1 MKKEDF
7 LNTYK
12 DIQKRYKE
20 LFENIAP
27 NILIE
32 EQKKYEKISAKADFW
47 NDSDNA
53 KKILKKISD
62 IKKEINQS
70 EVLITLFSEI
80 TDYIELIDL
89 GEELTPESIDA
100 LEKFSFLLDQFE
112 VKKML
117 NGENDHLGAI
127 LSIHPG
133 AGGTESQ
140 DWVNM
145 LFRMYTRW
153 CEKND
158 YKYKIIDYQEGEE
171 GGLKEVTIEIDE
183 KYLYGLLTSESGVH
197 RLVRISPFDSNSR
210 RHTSFAAVFI
220 FPIIDDNI
228 EIEILDKDIR
238 VDTYRASGAGGQH
251 VNKTDSAV
259 RLTHIETGIV
269 VQCQNQRSQ
278 LKNKQTA
285 LKLLKSKLFQYQLE
299 KKNAN
304 LSDISSTKKSIEWG
318 SQIRSYV
325 FHPYTL
331 VKDHRTN
338 YETSNINLIMDGKI
352 DSFIRSYLLK
362 RME

>member
-7 LNTYK
+7 LALYKTINT
-12 DIQKRYKE
+12 RYMELSKNINLEFLISKKE
-20 LFENIAP
+20 
-27 NILIE
+27 
-32 EQKKYEKISAKADFW
+32 KYEEKSLDANFW

-53 KKILKKISD
+53 KNILKKISN
-62 IKKEINQS
+62 IKKDISQTEKI
-70 EVLITLFSEI
+70 IYLFSEI
-80 TDYIELIDL
+80 CDTVELVEL
-89 GEELTPESIDA
+89 GEELTEETIKSIDN
-100 LEKFSFLLDQFE
+100 FSLLLDQFE

-153 CEKND
+153 CEKNN
-158 YKYKIIDYQEGEE
+158 YKYKIVDYQDGDE
-171 GGLKEVTIEIDE
+171 GGLKEVTLEIDE
-183 KYLYGLLTSESGVH
+183 PYLYGQLTSESGVH

-220 FPIIDDNI
+220 FPIIDDDI
-228 EIEILDKDIR
+228 EIDITDKDIR

-278 LKNKQTA
+278 LKNKQIA
-285 LKLLKSKLFQYQLE
+285 LKLLKSRLFQYQLE

-304 LSDISSTKKSIEWG
+304 LNDISSDKKSIEWG

-325 FHPYTL
+325 FHPYTM
-331 VKDHRTN
+331 VKDHRTM

-352 DSFIRSYLLK
+352 DSFIRNFLLK